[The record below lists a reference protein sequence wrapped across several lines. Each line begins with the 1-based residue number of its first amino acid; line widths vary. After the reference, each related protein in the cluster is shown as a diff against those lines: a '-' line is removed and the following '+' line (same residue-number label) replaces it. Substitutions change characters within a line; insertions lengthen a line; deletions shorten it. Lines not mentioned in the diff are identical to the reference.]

1 MAKQRIASGT
11 GHATF
16 KLPGGRLSP
25 KRRKRARAT
34 YKKVTADKHAIILEK
49 CDNVGKQYPWMSEQ
63 TKHNTKRYCGLWH
76 NVALLR
82 VN

>member
-1 MAKQRIASGT
+1 MEIRVQMGELAKDSRLHKESQR
-11 GHATF
+11 
-16 KLPGGRLSP
+16 
-25 KRRKRARAT
+25 RARAT
-34 YKKVTADKHAIILEK
+34 YKKITADKYAIILEK
-49 CDNVGKQYPWMSEQ
+49 YDNVDKQYPWMSEQ